1 MASVLDIKY
10 GSTTVNLSANGIDV
24 LSPGYDPK
32 WSEDEYIAEQVRLEI
47 TGTSKADL
55 ESKIAAV
62 GLAITQ
68 VTRWRDSR
76 IGDPV
81 YLSFQ
86 PEGYAAAYTSEIR
99 KAQFYPEPGTIA
111 SRRYRELHRAVYVLA
126 FERRNYW
133 QGEKTQLAI
142 TNPNGADD
150 TSGLRVYNC
159 NDGATADTDYFR
171 HNYFTVDGDDI
182 QGDLPAPIKLDL
194 FATWPATAINV
205 YISAT
210 HRLPGNHVEETNRG
224 DEIPDASSSGGSYRE
239 YPADKQRYVLKTTA
253 GQHNFDGYYHIL
265 ARFTTIPV
273 QPISLMFYEY
283 FETFRTKTILMPA
296 QVSNPLI
303 LVDTVRIRSKT
314 KQFQLH
320 ADLSVPT
327 GTDVLGIDY
336 VAFLDSENFVHLI
349 AYGRFGPEFD
359 GDYVWYDN
367 SNALDSHAGWQY
379 LSDPPHQVN
388 RYIATYG
395 PGLFLTPGKDHKFA
409 LLWDQGQWIEEQGG
423 LVLFC
428 DVSAFLTAKLY
439 YYPRRRTL

>member
-10 GSTTVNLSANGIDV
+10 GSTTVNLSSSGIDV

-32 WSEDEYIAEQVRLEI
+32 WSEDEYITEQVRLEI

-76 IGDPV
+76 VGDPV

-111 SRRYRELHRAVYVLA
+111 SRRYREQHRAVYVLA

-133 QGEKTQLAI
+133 QGAKTAVPI
-142 TNPNGADD
+142 TNPNGTDNTA
-150 TSGLRVYNC
+150 GLRVYNC
-159 NDGATADTDYFR
+159 NDGAVADTSYFR

-194 FATWPATAINV
+194 VFAKPPDTVNNV

-210 HRLPGNHVEETNRG
+210 HRLPGNHVEETIYG

-239 YPADKQRYVLKTTA
+239 YPANTGFWRLVLMTTA

-265 ARFTTIPV
+265 ARFPTIPV
-273 QPISLMFYEY
+273 QPISLMFQDEMM
-283 FETFRTKTILMPA
+283 TFQTKKILMPA

-314 KQFQLH
+314 KQFILM

-336 VAFLDSENFVHLI
+336 VAFLDSENFVHLL
-349 AYGRFGPEFD
+349 AYGEIGYAFY

-367 SNALDSHAGWQY
+367 SNALDSHAGWQN
-379 LSDPPHQVN
+379 LSEPTRVN
-388 RYIATYG
+388 RYIATNG
-395 PGLFLTPGKDHKFA
+395 PGLFLAPGKDHKFA
-409 LLWDQGQWIEEQGG
+409 LFWDQDQGE
-423 LVLFC
+423 C

>member
-1 MASVLDIKY
+1 MAHVLNLIY
-10 GSTTVNLSANGIDV
+10 SGGTVVLNSGSYRLMDYTPRTGADRDEFVTESAEIEIGGTAYPHVQDNID
-24 LSPGYDPK
+24 
-32 WSEDEYIAEQVRLEI
+32 
-47 TGTSKADL
+47 
-55 ESKIAAV
+55 
-62 GLAITQ
+62 AIERVFAQ

-76 IGDPV
+76 VGEPV
-81 YLSFQ
+81 YVSYQ
-86 PEGYAAAYTSEIR
+86 PDGYSAPMTSELHSARLELSPEAR
-99 KAQFYPEPGTIA
+99 KRAQWGVRLP
-111 SRRYRELHRAVYVLA
+111 RALLIW
-126 FERRNYW
+126 ERRNYW
-133 QGEKTQLAI
+133 QGAKTQLAI
-142 TNPNGADD
+142 SNPNGADD

-194 FATWPATAINV
+194 FATYPATAINV

-239 YPADKQRYVLKTTA
+239 YPADKQRYVLQTTA

-273 QPISLMFYEY
+273 QPISLMFYDFY
-283 FETFRTKTILMPA
+283 RTFRTKTILMPA

-336 VAFLDSENFVHLI
+336 VAFLDSEKFVHLI

-367 SNALDSHAGWQY
+367 SNALDSHAGWQH
-379 LSDPPHQVN
+379 LSEPTLVN
-388 RYIATYG
+388 QYIATYG

-409 LLWDQGQWIEEQGG
+409 LLWDQGYWDDVQDD
-423 LVLFC
+423 LVLMC